1 MDFLGFSIGG
11 MVKRINLNKSKV
23 MTDKQNE
30 LVQVIT
36 KAVFV
41 DKVRLLTE
49 VSLKYNGY
57 PYCIGGI
64 TKQDIKVAV
73 SSIKG
78 IDYYV
83 NSYGVL
89 CLRF

>member
-1 MDFLGFSIGG
+1 MDFLGFLIGG
-11 MVKRINLNKSKV
+11 MVKRINLNKSKA

-36 KAVFV
+36 KAVFI
-41 DKVRLLTE
+41 DKVTMLTG
-49 VSLKYNGY
+49 VSLMYVGY
-57 PYCIGGI
+57 PYCIGSI

-78 IDYYV
+78 IEYYF